1 MSGPLRPDAAPGA
14 PTGAPTGVTGLR
26 RVAIGCVTAWLGLV
40 SGAMIAALLSKVV
53 AYLTHE
59 TGCPGIPS
67 CDWYIY
73 AMAGGAIGAL
83 TLPVLVLRVLGKPA
97 KRPNTE

>member
-1 MSGPLRPDAAPGA
+1 MRVPTAPDARPDPRPG
-14 PTGAPTGVTGLR
+14 GSGLR

-53 AYLTHE
+53 TYVTH
-59 TGCPGIPS
+59 TQGCPGIPS
-67 CDWYIY
+67 CNWYIY

-83 TLPVLVLRVLGKPA
+83 SLPVLVLRVLGKPA
-97 KRPNTE
+97 KRPHPE